1 VPEVSRYTGRSP
13 DQFRKTDVRGFV
25 VSSSSLRLTLIGSAV
40 VALVL
45 PEPSWAVIEEVIVTA
60 QKREESVQDV
70 PIAVTAFDE
79 EAMKAKQITG
89 FADMRFSAPNVSFSK
104 TNFNGSNFQ
113 IRGVGTNLIA
123 ASSDSGVGIHVNEV
137 PLIAPLL
144 FETEY
149 FDVEQIAVLRGP
161 QGTLYGRNSTGG
173 AVNMITR
180 TANTEDIE
188 GSIEGQ
194 YGDYEH
200 KKITGAINIPIAEQ
214 LALRLAGL
222 WLKRDGYTDNLYTG
236 NDVDGRDQYSVR
248 GSLRWEPGED
258 TTIDLMVSYFDE
270 DSTRT
275 RSQKTMCHNDPSGL
289 LGCLPDRLDYD
300 LPNPT
305 SQLSNMLAST
315 RVLGPALGI
324 FPFGSNARSPNP
336 SDMREVYAD
345 RSPTYE
351 SDETLVTLH
360 VEHELAEH
368 TVALVAGYQDTS
380 VLSQMDFLWNVGR
393 DISLPGALPLVAP
406 KTYAERFGDGLLPM
420 SAPSGTSTG
429 VVGGH
434 VESRLPRLEAYDQS
448 NQDSEQYSLE
458 LRLQSDY
465 DGAFNFLLGG
475 FWMDVDL
482 HNQYWVFANG
492 FDYLAL
498 VVPAIFGQDGSGW
511 VAPMFNTST
520 DSYGIES
527 TAVFGEIYY
536 QLTSDLK
543 LTLGG
548 RYTTDSKDIKDRQFL
563 LNRDAVTTAR
573 LFQPLDADLPI
584 TVPQRD
590 TDDEWKEFTGRAVLD
605 WALSDETLLYA
616 SFSRGYKGGGFNPPF
631 DPQQFPDQ
639 KPDFEPEFVNAF
651 EIGAKNTLFDNRLQ
665 ANFSAFFYDYQD
677 MQISKIVNRTS
688 FNENTDAEIYGF
700 EAEALFVP
708 DIHWMFNV
716 NLAYLHTEIGDFQTV
731 DTRDPTAGRGDVTL
745 IKDVSNTS
753 NCVVHHNGAPAP
765 AIDPFSKCYTDIN
778 GTGLKDLLPAPY
790 TVDTGVSVDLDGNQL
805 QNAPEWSLSLGAQYT
820 FILPQNYA
828 LSLRVDYYWQD
839 DMYGRVF
846 NRPIDRIEDWD
857 IWNAQ
862 ANLRSPDESWYVR
875 AYVKNVRDDDNAV
888 GMYVTDPSS
897 GLFTNVFTIEPRTY
911 GLAMGYYF

>member
-1 VPEVSRYTGRSP
+1 
-13 DQFRKTDVRGFV
+13 

-862 ANLRSPDESWYVR
+862 ANLRSPDESWYLR

>member
-1 VPEVSRYTGRSP
+1 
-13 DQFRKTDVRGFV
+13 
-25 VSSSSLRLTLIGSAV
+25 
-40 VALVL
+40 
-45 PEPSWAVIEEVIVTA
+45 
-60 QKREESVQDV
+60 
-70 PIAVTAFDE
+70 
-79 EAMKAKQITG
+79 
-89 FADMRFSAPNVSFSK
+89 
-104 TNFNGSNFQ
+104 
-113 IRGVGTNLIA
+113 
-123 ASSDSGVGIHVNEV
+123 
-137 PLIAPLL
+137 
-144 FETEY
+144 
-149 FDVEQIAVLRGP
+149 
-161 QGTLYGRNSTGG
+161 
-173 AVNMITR
+173 
-180 TANTEDIE
+180 
-188 GSIEGQ
+188 
-194 YGDYEH
+194 
-200 KKITGAINIPIAEQ
+200 
-214 LALRLAGL
+214 
-222 WLKRDGYTDNLYTG
+222 
-236 NDVDGRDQYSVR
+236 
-248 GSLRWEPGED
+248 
-258 TTIDLMVSYFDE
+258 
-270 DSTRT
+270 
-275 RSQKTMCHNDPSGL
+275 
-289 LGCLPDRLDYD
+289 
-300 LPNPT
+300 
-305 SQLSNMLAST
+305 
-315 RVLGPALGI
+315 
-324 FPFGSNARSPNP
+324 
-336 SDMREVYAD
+336 
-345 RSPTYE
+345 
-351 SDETLVTLH
+351 
-360 VEHELAEH
+360 
-368 TVALVAGYQDTS
+368 
-380 VLSQMDFLWNVGR
+380 
-393 DISLPGALPLVAP
+393 
-406 KTYAERFGDGLLPM
+406 M

-448 NQDSEQYSLE
+448 NQDSEQYSIE

-511 VAPMFNTST
+511 VAPMFNNST

-536 QLTSDLK
+536 QLRSDLK

-548 RYTTDSKDIKDRQFL
+548 RYTIDSKDIKDRPFL
-563 LNRDAVTTAR
+563 LNRDAATTAR

-651 EIGAKNTLFDNRLQ
+651 EIGAENTLFDNRLQ

-708 DIHWMFNV
+708 DIRWMFNA
-716 NLAYLHTEIGDFQTV
+716 NLAYLHTEVGDFRSV

-765 AIDPFSKCYTDIN
+765 AIDPFSKCYTDVN

-790 TVDTGVSVDLDGNQL
+790 TVDTGVSVDLEGNQL
-805 QNAPEWSLSLGAQYT
+805 QNAPQWSLSLGGQYT

-839 DMYGRVF
+839 DMYGRIF

-862 ANLRSPDESWYVR
+862 ANLSSPDESWYLR
-875 AYVKNVRDDDNAV
+875 AYVKNIGDDDNVV

-911 GLAMGYYF
+911 GLAVGYYF